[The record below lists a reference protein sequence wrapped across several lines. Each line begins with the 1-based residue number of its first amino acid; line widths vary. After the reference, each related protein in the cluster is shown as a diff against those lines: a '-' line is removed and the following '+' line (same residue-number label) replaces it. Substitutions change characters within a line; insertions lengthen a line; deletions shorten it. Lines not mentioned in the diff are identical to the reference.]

1 MVSTRL
7 AITTLVL
14 TALTAYAQITE
25 IAGPRLR
32 AQVKFLASDLLEGRG
47 VGARGGDLAT
57 EYLASQFAIAGAK
70 PAGDVVGGKPSY
82 FQNLTLVGVAP
93 QPDTKLAAT
102 TTDGKALSYRWLD
115 DFVGVTNSQKTQP
128 SFDAEAVFV
137 GHGIVAPEYQWDD
150 YKGVDVK
157 GKVVVLFTNE
167 PPSNDPKFFTGTAL
181 TYYGRWTY
189 KYEEATRHGAVAA
202 IIIHTT
208 PTASYGWEVVRSSW
222 GREDQQVKLASGA
235 PALAFAAWV
244 TQEKGNEIAAT
255 VGKSAD
261 ELLKMADTRGFK
273 AMALPIRFHGTMPTK
288 VREIHTRNVVAK
300 IDGSDPVLKD
310 EAVIF
315 SAHWDHLGIGDPV
328 NGDSI
333 YNGAADNATGCAM
346 ILEMARA
353 WSALPQKPRRSALF
367 IAVTAEEAGLRGSEY
382 YGQHPVVPAGKTAAA
397 LNFDM
402 YMPFG
407 RMTDVNVNG
416 AERTTMYPIVE
427 EAAKRYELKISADP
441 RPSAGTYYRS
451 DHFSFARVGIPSFSI
466 DDGRDLAGKP
476 AGTGKKLFDEFEDK
490 RYHQPSDEYRDDW
503 DFAGMEQYARFG
515 LLIGIN
521 VANMPKMPTWKTGDE
536 FLAARVA
543 SGVK

>member
-1 MVSTRL
+1 MNLKLYGL
-7 AITTLVL
+7 ATIVCLCGP
-14 TALTAYAQITE
+14 AFAQMTE
-25 IAGPRLR
+25 ISGQRIR
-32 AQVKFLASDLLEGRG
+32 AHVKFLASDLLEGRG
-47 VGARGGDLAT
+47 VGARGGDIAT
-57 EYLASQFAIAGAK
+57 EYIASQLALAGAK
-70 PAGDVVGGKPSY
+70 PAGDNGTY
-82 FQNLTLVGVAP
+82 FQNLTLIGVDP
-93 QPDTKLAAT
+93 QAT
-102 TTDGKALSYRWLD
+102 TQLSATANDAKRFSYRWLE
-115 DFVGVTNSQKTQP
+115 DFVGVTNQQKPQT

-150 YKGVDVK
+150 YKGVDVR
-157 GKVVVLFTNE
+157 GKVVVMFTNE
-167 PPSNDPKFFTGTAL
+167 PPSADPKFFNGAAL

-222 GREDQQVKLASGA
+222 GREDQQVKLAEGA

-244 TQEKGNEIAAT
+244 TKEKGDEIAAT
-255 VGKSAD
+255 AGKSAE

-273 AMALPIRFHGTMPTK
+273 AFALPIRFRGSIPSK
-288 VREIHTRNVVAK
+288 IREIHTRNVVGK
-300 IDGSDPVLKD
+300 IDGSDPVMKS
-310 EAVIF
+310 EAVVF

-353 WSALPQKPRRSALF
+353 WSALPEKPRRSAIFL
-367 IAVTAEEAGLRGSEY
+367 AVTAEEAGLRGSQY
-382 YGQHPVVPAGKTAAA
+382 YGEHPVVPAGKTAAD

-402 YMPFG
+402 FMPFG
-407 RMTDVNVNG
+407 RAADVTVNG
-416 AERTTMYPIVE
+416 AERTTLYPIVE
-427 EAAKRYELKISADP
+427 EAARRFELKISPDP

-451 DHFSFARVGIPSFSI
+451 DHFSMARVGIPSFSI
-466 DDGRDLAGKP
+466 DGGDELLGKP
-476 AGTGKKLFDEFEDK
+476 PGTGKKLFEEFEDK

-503 DFAGMEQYARFG
+503 DFSGMEQYARFG
-515 LLIGIN
+515 LLIGVN
-521 VANMPKMPTWKTGDE
+521 VANMPKLPTWRAGDE

-543 SGVK
+543 SGVN